1 MFRLLEAITLLWSAW
16 RWILIA
22 ETCRGKILKKNNKV
36 VLDYNLSLDLIIGYT
51 QLENVEP
58 FKYLGSML
66 TNDGIFTC
74 EIKSRIVIAKA
85 AFNKKRARFTGTLD
99 LKLRKKLVKCYIWS
113 TGLYGAETWTLRA
126 VDQKHL
132 ENFEMWCWRRME
144 MISWTDHVT
153 NEEVVTFFVETAFY
167 NRLLKG
173 RKTVG

>member
-1 MFRLLEAITLLWSAW
+1 M
-16 RWILIA
+16 
-22 ETCRGKILKKNNKV
+22 
-36 VLDYNLSLDLIIGYT
+36 LDYNLSLDLIIGYT